1 MSGQDQALNAR
12 TAALQNLIDRRD
24 IGAVLTRY
32 SRALDRADLDLMKSV
47 YWHDGVDNHGV
58 FNGNAAAFC
67 AFIIREIQNWFEVT
81 THNLLNVRIEVEGD
95 HASAET
101 IHYAYHKVRAEKV
114 GEIFGSRY
122 RAMFDRARLD
132 REHHV
137 FYAGARYVDLLSRRN
152 GEWRILQRQVVS
164 DWNDNGPSGEVLD
177 QGMFAT
183 LQPRGTRDGA
193 DLVFANTPAEA
204 ARTGAG

>member
-1 MSGQDQALNAR
+1 MSAR
-12 TAALQNLIDRRD
+12 AAALKDLVDRRD

-67 AFIIREIQNWFEVT
+67 EFIIREIRNWFEVT
-81 THNLLNVRIEVEGD
+81 THNLLNVRIDVDGD
-95 HASAET
+95 HAAAET

-114 GEIFGSRY
+114 DEIFGARY
-122 RAMFDRARLD
+122 LTMFDRKSLD

-137 FYAGARYVDLLSRRN
+137 FYAGARYVDLLSRRD
-152 GEWRILQRQVVS
+152 GEWRILRRQVVS

-177 QGMFAT
+177 QGMPAT
-183 LQPRGTRDGA
+183 LHPRGRRDPS
-193 DLVFANTPAEA
+193 DLVFSNIG
-204 ARTGAG
+204 AR